1 MARARQETARAEKD
15 RKEAAIAFRNLG
27 AIAGL
32 RDPKRALEAYET
44 VVELDPDDLESL
56 SGIGEI
62 QIDYG
67 DLNEA
72 QTRLERVLTLAKTD
86 DQAFYKYWALLGLG
100 EIKKLRGD
108 LAGALKAFS
117 DGLAIVARLA
127 ESEPKQM
134 CADWPTVSFGGSVS
148 GRDSEALTCSA
159 EQRDGLKRVAVSA
172 NRAEADRARAI
183 LLSLAGWKSAAI
195 GQVFGVRED
204 TVRDWRSTF
213 MREGL
218 AGARS
223 TSFPASSLS

>member
-44 VVELDPDDLESL
+44 AVDLDPDDLESL

-72 QTRLERVLTLAKTD
+72 QTRLERVLTLAKKD

-127 ESEPKQM
+127 ESEPSN
-134 CADWPTVSFGGSVS
+134 ANLRRDLSVS
-148 GRDSEALTCSA
+148 YNEVGDVQKAQDTLP
-159 EQRDGLKRVAVSA
+159 
-172 NRAEADRARAI
+172 AR
-183 LLSLAGWKSAAI
+183 
-195 GQVFGVRED
+195 
-204 TVRDWRSTF
+204 
-213 MREGL
+213 
-218 AGARS
+218 
-223 TSFPASSLS
+223 